1 MNNQQMDSLDQSII
15 NLVGRSNEKNESSIL
30 QINDH
35 LPICDQ
41 IMDCNNTCSIIKNEI
56 QKRIFMRHPLANL
69 NEMNVGT
76 LTRQMFPHFMDFFS
90 KASGFPNC
98 LHCGKIAQEICL
110 ENGSV
115 DCKDGAINM
124 TGIMEK
130 MKFAYHSATY
140 KDLMDLQVKLLGAN
154 VTYSTNVY
162 SENKVKF
169 Y

>member
-1 MNNQQMDSLDQSII
+1 MDSLDQSII

-56 QKRIFMRHPLANL
+56 QKRIFMKHPLANL
-69 NEMNVGT
+69 NDMNVGT
-76 LTRQMFPHFMDFFS
+76 LIRQLFPSTMDFS
-90 KASGFPNC
+90 KASSYPTCF
-98 LHCGKIAQEICL
+98 HCNKIAQEICL
-110 ENGSV
+110 ENGNV
-115 DCKDGAINM
+115 GCKDGAINM
-124 TGIMEK
+124 TGIMEN
-130 MKFAYHSATY
+130 MKFAFHSATY

-154 VTYSTNVY
+154 VTYSMNVY
-162 SENKVKF
+162 TENKVNF